1 MSDLASEYLAGASL
15 SQLSKMHSIP
25 ISTIRFR
32 LHKLG
37 ILRGNREAIQLAG
50 AQGRMARTG
59 PRAPVSHEARQ
70 KMSAARKAW
79 ADRCAVGVSAKTNG
93 YVEYTR
99 GEHKGR
105 SVHVVLMEQR
115 LGRRLLPDEVVHHI
129 DGNRHNNNLNNLALM
144 TREAHARLH
153 RFEDGLANKQ
163 RERDEDGRF
172 I

>member
-1 MSDLASEYLAGASL
+1 MADLAGEYQRGASL
-15 SQLSKMHSIP
+15 SQLSKVHGIP
-25 ISTIRFR
+25 VSTIRFR

-37 ILRGNREAIQLAG
+37 ILRGNREGIKLA
-50 AQGRMARTG
+50 ASQGRMARTG
-59 PRAPVSHEARQ
+59 PRQPVSETGR
-70 KMSAARKAW
+70 KNMSAARIAW
-79 ADRCAVGVSAKTNG
+79 ADRCAIGVSSKTNG

-105 SVHVVLMEQR
+105 SVHVVLIEQR
-115 LGRRLLPDEVVHHI
+115 LGRRLLPDEIVHHI
-129 DGNRHNNNLNNLALM
+129 DGDRHNNNLNNLALM

-163 RERDEDGRF
+163 RERDKNGRF